1 MPNLTGV
8 EKNASSLRLWE
19 NKAAAPL
26 LPPYH
31 PTPCRLSAAHHPLSL
46 PTMCETLCPHPNP
59 TTPSGDSLP
68 QRASVAM
75 HRAVENLGRLQHVD
89 GSWLGD
95 YGGPAFLLPMY
106 VALCEAAQRL
116 PNTQRGQRMRTY
128 ILNTQRED
136 GSIGLHAED
145 DRGSMF
151 CTALNYVALRIL
163 GASPEETPL
172 ANMRSWLQ
180 QNGGPAGAA
189 SWGKFVLCLMGLY
202 EWRGIWPVLP
212 ELWLSPLKKPFHPSR
227 LWCHCR
233 QVYLPMAWLYGQR
246 AQAPLTPLT
255 FALREELWNGQWAN
269 IAWEKQRSTVC
280 KEDNFRPQTQL
291 LLRVN
296 QAQATY
302 EALHSKSIRQKA
314 VHACLQHILY
324 ENQATNDINIGPVN
338 AILNAFVHLL
348 RENGK
353 DDFERGFARLED
365 YLWDGHDGMKFQGY
379 NSSQL
384 WDTAFAIQSVLAS
397 PPPVSQTAS
406 HLLEKAYGFV
416 RDNQIVEDLPQKE
429 AYFRHRCLGGWP
441 FSTRPHGW
449 PISDCTGEGLKCA
462 LALEGRFSPSIP
474 APLLNEAVETLLSFQ
489 NEDGGFATYE
499 LKRGGNWYEALNP
512 SQVFGEI
519 MVDHSYVE
527 CTSSCLQ
534 GLAKAQQ
541 HLGPNKRIAQALRKG
556 ATFIQS
562 QQRADGSFEGSWAV
576 CFTYG
581 TWFSILGLLATGLPP
596 NHPSIQRAVSF
607 LLSKQRKD
615 GSWAEHFRTARQRRW
630 VEGEKGHVAQTS
642 WALMGLV
649 LGQCQNG
656 AAMDNAA
663 RFLVERQEADG
674 SWAREM
680 MVGIFN
686 KSCLISYD
694 NYRHYFPLW
703 ALGLWAQSPHLK

>member
-1 MPNLTGV
+1 M
-8 EKNASSLRLWE
+8 
-19 NKAAAPL
+19 
-26 LPPYH
+26 
-31 PTPCRLSAAHHPLSL
+31 
-46 PTMCETLCPHPNP
+46 
-59 TTPSGDSLP
+59 DSLS
-68 QRASVAM
+68 QRAAQSM
-75 HRAVENLGRLQHVD
+75 HRAVENLARLQHTD

-116 PNTQRGQRMRTY
+116 PDKQRTQRMRTY
-128 ILNTQRED
+128 ILNTQRAD

-163 GASPEETPL
+163 GASSEETPL
-172 ANMRSWLQ
+172 ANMRRWMQ

-189 SWGKFVLCLMGLY
+189 SWGKFTLCLMGLY

-212 ELWLSPLKKPFHPSR
+212 ELWLLPTWKSFHPSK

-233 QVYLPMAWLYGQR
+233 QVYLPMAWLYGKR
-246 AQAPLTPLT
+246 AQAPVTALTR
-255 FALREELWNGQWAN
+255 ALREELWNGQWAK
-269 IAWEKQRSTVC
+269 ISWEKQRSVVC
-280 KEDNFRPQTQL
+280 KEDNFRPQTQR

-296 QAQATY
+296 QAQAAF
-302 EALHSKSIRQKA
+302 EAFHSKSLRNKA
-314 VHACLQHILY
+314 VDECLKHILY
-324 ENQATNDINIGPVN
+324 ENRATNDINIGPVN
-338 AILNAFVHLL
+338 AILNAFVHLF
-348 RENGK
+348 RKEGRA
-353 DDFERGFARLED
+353 DFERGFARLDD

-384 WDTAFAIQSVLAS
+384 WDTAFAVQAVLATPS
-397 PPPVSQTAS
+397 PVSPKTTP
-406 HLLEKAYGFV
+406 LLEKAYGFV
-416 RDNQIVEDLPQKE
+416 RDNQIIEELPEKE
-429 AYFRHRCLGGWP
+429 AHYRHRCLGGWP

-449 PISDCTGEGLKCA
+449 PISDCTGEGLTCA
-462 LALEGRFSPSIP
+462 LSLKHLFSPAIP
-474 APLLNEAVETLLSFQ
+474 PHLLNEAVETLLSFQ

-499 LKRGGNWYEALNP
+499 LKRGALWYEALNP

-519 MVDHSYVE
+519 MVDHTYVE

-534 GLAKAQQ
+534 GLAQAQQ
-541 HLGPNKRIAQALRKG
+541 HLGPNPRVEKALRRG
-556 ATFIQS
+556 AAFIQS

-581 TWFSILGLLATGLPP
+581 TWFAIRGLLAAGLPP
-596 NHPSIQRAVSF
+596 SHSAIQRAVSF
-607 LLSKQRKD
+607 LLSKQRSD
-615 GSWAEHFRTARQRRW
+615 GSWAEHFSTARHRRW

-649 LGQCQNG
+649 LGQCPNK
-656 AAMDNAA
+656 AAMDKAA
-663 RFLVERQEADG
+663 AFLVQTQEEDG

-703 ALGLWAQSPHLK
+703 ALGLWAGGGQSKG